1 MDGRND
7 ITGRGVRL
15 AFFDDY
21 GEVPGHHPDYIVGL
35 GLAAKAPIYCPASF
49 LNGRPSTTGLIHHG
63 MTGDV
68 DRSPGPTRANLQKA
82 YEDAARL
89 GADVLVNLFLDENW
103 DAFPI
108 ERQGMR
114 LAHALHRPGA
124 LPGTLGGIN
133 AVKRGDAVEVLK
145 TLAETDMVV
154 VHTAAGFRQAA
165 QWIPPDRIIR
175 LGWPA
180 AAVESIRHRFAAAAS
195 ADGVGDEPYALLIG
209 RGNRYKGIRVLLE
222 AVGSGLPLRIAGK
235 LEVAEDAAWLAG
247 TFPRARVSWEP
258 GWVDNQRLNEL
269 IAGAGVIVFPYLSG
283 FDAHGG
289 VSGALV
295 HAMTFAKPII
305 VSEELRAQVPDLAS
319 CQVVPTGD
327 AVALRAALSRAL
339 TSPADFGQPTREL
352 EEYLV
357 ENHSYERHVE
367 HLANRLPHP

>member
-1 MDGRND
+1 M
-7 ITGRGVRL
+7 RL

-35 GLAAKAPIYCPASF
+35 GLAAKAPIYCPATF
-49 LNGRPSTTGLIHHG
+49 LDGRPWTTGLIHHP
-63 MTGDV
+63 MVGDV
-68 DRSPGPTRANLQKA
+68 DRSPGPAQNNLQKA

-108 ERQGMR
+108 KRHGLR

-124 LPGTLGGIN
+124 LPGTMGGIN
-133 AVKRGDAVEVLK
+133 AVKRGDAVGVLK
-145 TLAETDMVV
+145 ALAETDVIV
-154 VHTAAGFRQAA
+154 VHTATGFRQAS
-165 QWIPPDRIIR
+165 QWIPPERI
-175 LGWPA
+175 LHVGWPA
-180 AAVESIRHRFAAAAS
+180 ATVESIRRRFEAAAS
-195 ADGVGDEPYALLIG
+195 AADGAGDEPYALLIG

-235 LEVAEDAAWLAG
+235 LEVAEDAAWLASN
-247 TFPRARVSWEP
+247 FPRARVSWEP
-258 GWVDNQRLNEL
+258 GWVDSQRLDEL
-269 IAGAGVIVFPYLSG
+269 VAGARVVVFPYLSG

-289 VSGALV
+289 ASGALV
-295 HAMTFAKPII
+295 HALTFGKPII
-305 VSEELRAQVPDLAS
+305 VSEELRAQVPDLAC

-327 AVALRAALSRAL
+327 AVALRAALDRAL
-339 TSPADFGQPTREL
+339 TSPADFGQQAREL

-367 HLANRLPHP
+367 HLANRLAAP